1 MVHDLLVETYRPKWG
16 GAWRTWDDARCV
28 VPLIPDR
35 QNEFGEL
42 IDTAEALAQEVRA
55 KDLPNVLCHAD
66 LHTYNVLVDAAGSLW
81 LLDWDEVMLAPSERD
96 LMFATEGGIGRDLV
110 DTVAERNFMA
120 GYGSVDPDPLAL
132 SYYRH
137 AWAVQDIADFGTEAA
152 DGDQDAAR
160 MLDGLFEPGRIV
172 DLARRSR

>member
-96 LMFATEGGIGRDLV
+96 LMFVTEGGISRDLV

-172 DLARRSR
+172 DLAHRSR